1 MPSDQ
6 LSFRRDPSHLDHT
19 GISKLGSFP
28 VAVTSARLTGARN
41 QSRSPGK

>member
-6 LSFRRDPSHLDHT
+6 LPFRRDPSHLDRT
-19 GISKLGSFP
+19 GISKLGPFP
-28 VAVTSARLTGARN
+28 VAVTSVGLTGARN